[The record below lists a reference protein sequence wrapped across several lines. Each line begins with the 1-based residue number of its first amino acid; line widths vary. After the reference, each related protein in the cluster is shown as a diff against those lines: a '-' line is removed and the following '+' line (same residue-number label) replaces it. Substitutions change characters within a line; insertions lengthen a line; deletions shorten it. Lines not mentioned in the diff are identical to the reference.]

1 VDGSWQAPGMT
12 KVRGAHAIVTGGS
25 SGIGLATARL
35 LAAGGA
41 SVSLLAR
48 GADRLDQAA
57 ADLRATGATV
67 RTAAVDVAD
76 PVVLRNAIEGFVA
89 DGGPCDI
96 LVTAAGLARPGHF
109 LELEDEVFRS
119 MIEVDYFGTLQA
131 IRLVAPSM
139 VARRRGSIV
148 AVSSGTALLGFFGYT
163 AYAPA
168 KFAVRGLME
177 ALRSELAPAGV
188 HVGCVFPPDVD
199 TPQLAEENLYKP
211 AETAA
216 ISGAVKPISAEKVA
230 HGIVRAIERER
241 YAVYADPG
249 IAALS
254 ALAPLFAPLVRRYTD
269 RQVRAARRP
278 T

>member
-1 VDGSWQAPGMT
+1 MT

-35 LAAGGA
+35 LVAGGA

-48 GADRLDQAA
+48 GADRLDQAT
-57 ADLRATGATV
+57 LGLGLGLGGTV

-76 PVVLRNAIEGFVA
+76 PVALRGAFEGFVA
-89 DGGPCDI
+89 EGGPCDI
-96 LVTAAGLARPGHF
+96 LVSAAGLARPGHF
-109 LELEDEVFRS
+109 LELGDEVFRQ
-119 MIEVDYFGTLQA
+119 MMEVDYFGTLQA

-139 VARRRGSIV
+139 VARGRGSIV

-177 ALRSELAPAGV
+177 ALRSELAPTGV

-216 ISGAVKPISAEKVA
+216 ISGSLKPISAEKVA
-230 HGIVRAIERER
+230 RGILRAIERER
-241 YAVYADPG
+241 YAIYADPG
-249 IAALS
+249 MALLS
-254 ALAPLFAPLVRRYTD
+254 GLAPLFAPFVRRITD
-269 RQVRAARRP
+269 RQVRRARRS
-278 T
+278 TS